1 MFKAKHAEFA
11 FAKLLKLS
19 EYSANLSVSQ
29 LPKIAAMWKE
39 NDYRMKLSAMCIRC
53 LVDRQEEKI
62 REIPDEA
69 KKSEYLKRVLKII
82 GDSGEEAS
90 APYLVYEINKVHKH
104 YFETEISYEKEKQ
117 EFNTLMLELEQ
128 EMEESIRL
136 GKSGEEVLCN
146 GIKYARAG
154 NYIDFGAMNHVDQ
167 EQLLEL
173 LHKAG
178 EEEVDKYTFE
188 LLKKDLGKAKELVY
202 ITDNCGEIVADKLLI
217 KILKEQYPNINITVI
232 VRGMPVLNDAT
243 MEDARAVGLTE
254 IATVIGNGN
263 GVGGTQMNLLS
274 EEAERVCEAADLLIA
289 KGQGNFETMHGCGKN
304 IYYLFLCKCQWFSE
318 RFGMERLKGV
328 FINERDVEV

>member
-1 MFKAKHAEFA
+1 MNRENYKAQ
-11 FAKLLKLS
+11 
-19 EYSANLSVSQ
+19 N
-29 LPKIAAMWKE
+29 PKAQIAAMWKE
-39 NDYRMKLSAMCIRC
+39 YNYEMKLSAMCIRC

-62 REIPDEA
+62 REIPDEV
-69 KKSEYLKRVLKII
+69 KKSEYLKKVLKII
-82 GDSGEEAS
+82 GESGEEAS

-104 YFETEISYEKEKQ
+104 YFGTEISYEKEKR
-117 EFNTLMLELEQ
+117 EFNALMLELEQ
-128 EMEESIRL
+128 EMEKNIRL
-136 GKSGEEVLCN
+136 GKSGEEMLRN

-154 NYIDFGAMNHVDQ
+154 NYIDFGAMNYVDQ

-178 EEEVDKYTFE
+178 EEEVDGHTFE
-188 LLKKDLGKAKELVY
+188 LLQKDLGKAKELVY

-217 KILKEQYPNINITVI
+217 KILKEQYPDMRITVI

-243 MEDARAVGLTE
+243 LEDARAVGLME
-254 IATVIGNGN
+254 LATVIGNGN
-263 GVGGTQMNLLS
+263 GVGGTQINLLS
-274 EEAERVCEAADLLIA
+274 EEAAKACETADLLIA
-289 KGQGNFETMHGCGKN
+289 KGQGNFETMYGCGKN